1 MLQQCDILYVHSTKN
16 PTNEDNMRYG
26 IMPMGIIAILNGLRA
41 KGYHV
46 LGVNMAIETF
56 LDSDFNLQTMLENTR
71 YKVLLTDLH
80 WYEHAF
86 GAMYVAQVSK
96 NAHPQTPVVIGGYT
110 TTLYGKEILENFPA
124 VDFAVTGDSD
134 LPMEMLM
141 DHLLGAAGTDLKD
154 IPNLIYRADG
164 KVLVGEKKWVQ
175 TTLDE
180 LDFVSIDFFRN
191 AEYVPYLAA
200 GTVASKGT
208 PSRWI
213 CIARGCYYNCAYCC
227 GAKDNMQA
235 LFGRCNVLKRS
246 AEKVAAD
253 FIALAKKNQQVSPSH
268 DLWMFGKEYYTE
280 IFERI
285 RQSGLKPSMYLE
297 LFQIPSKDFV
307 DEVAKT
313 FDPGKT
319 ILEISPISGNEQ
331 LRKENGK
338 HFSNDELYEIIKY
351 ILSKGIKIQ
360 LYYTVNVIGETKAQ
374 FEDTLFQM
382 QYLHRVLKVRDIFYQ
397 RVVID
402 PLAGMRE
409 WEGVNATYNTFMD
422 YYRYCQIPY
431 SDKLTATGFSDQG
444 AVSLDYKAKMYD
456 AIFSKR

>member
-1 MLQQCDILYVHSTKN
+1 MLHQCDILYIHSTKN
-16 PTNEDNMRYG
+16 PTNEDHMRYG
-26 IMPMGIIAILNGLRA
+26 IMPMGIIAILNSLRA
-41 KGYHV
+41 KGYRV
-46 LGVNMAIETF
+46 LGINMAIETF
-56 LDSDFNLQTMLENTR
+56 LDNDFNLQAMLKKTR

-96 NAHPQTPVVIGGYT
+96 TVHPQIPVVIGGYT
-110 TTLYGKEILENFPA
+110 TTIYGKEILENFPA

-134 LPMEMLM
+134 LPLSILV
-141 DHLLGAAGTDLKD
+141 DHLIGTADTALEY

-164 KVLVGEKKWVQ
+164 KVMVGEKKWVQ

-180 LDFVSIDFFRN
+180 LDFVPVDFVRH

-200 GTVASKGT
+200 GTVATKGT

-253 FIALAKKNQQVSPSH
+253 FIALAKKDQQVSPSH
-268 DLWMFGKEYYTE
+268 DLWMFGKEYYSE

-285 RQSGLKPSMYLE
+285 RQSGLKPAMYLE
-297 LFQIPSKDFV
+297 LFQLPSKDFV

-319 ILEISPISGNEQ
+319 ILEISPVSGNEQ

-338 HFSNDELYEIIKY
+338 HFSNDELYEIVKY

-360 LYYTVNVIGETKAQ
+360 LYYTVNVIGETKEQ

-382 QYLHRVLKVRDIFYQ
+382 QYLHRVLKVPSIFYQ

-422 YYRYCQIPY
+422 YYRYCQFPY
-431 SDKLTATGFSDQG
+431 SEKLTATGFSDQG
-444 AVSLDYKAKMYD
+444 AVPLDYKAKMYD
-456 AIFSKR
+456 VIFSRR